1 MKIIEICESY
11 AAAGIITRYYRE
23 SGIKSHLIIPLVM
36 HLSIGNIQ
44 DDRTEF
50 LRTLYQDNDYCY
62 SEALNKILTSLTDET
77 EIRVWSSRKN
87 DDDYMLLLFLC
98 NLLKDKTNKIRV
110 IFSSDYDESVYS
122 INAINYLELA
132 EILKYEKLLS
142 KDEIE
147 SFSNE
152 WLHLVNIN
160 SELRVIE
167 NGIVKNK
174 KYADYYDSLINVL
187 KRKSKCTI
195 ANLIAD
201 CIVKK
206 IINDADDLLYLIII
220 DRMIDLDKIKVIE
233 KGTSHFTDVVQLV

>member
-1 MKIIEICESY
+1 MKIIEVCESY
-11 AAAGIITRYYRE
+11 AAAGNITRYYRE
-23 SGIKSHLIIPLVM
+23 SGIKNHLIIPLAM

-50 LRTLYQDNDYCY
+50 LRILYQDKDFYY
-62 SEALNKILTSLTDET
+62 SDALNKILTSLTDET

-110 IFSSDYDESVYS
+110 IFASDYNELIYS
-122 INAINYLELA
+122 INAISYHELA
-132 EILKYEKLLS
+132 EILKCEKLLS

-174 KYADYYDSLINVL
+174 KYADYFDLLLNVL

-206 IINDADDLLYLIII
+206 IINDAGDLLYLLII

-233 KGTSHFTDVVQLV
+233 KGTSHFTDIVQLV